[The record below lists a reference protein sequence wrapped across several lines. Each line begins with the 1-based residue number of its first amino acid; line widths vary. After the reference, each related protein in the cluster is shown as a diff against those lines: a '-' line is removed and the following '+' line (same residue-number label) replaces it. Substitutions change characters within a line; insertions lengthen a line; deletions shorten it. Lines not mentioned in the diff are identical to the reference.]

1 MPLRRCQG
9 MRLLV
14 GMLASGLLLL
24 ALATAAPSAAA
35 SPASEMCQIP
45 VVHCQGN
52 CGDNGGDVD
61 TDCEWGGRG
70 HCNVWIR
77 HPVGESCIG

>member
-1 MPLRRCQG
+1 
-9 MRLLV
+9 
-14 GMLASGLLLL
+14 
-24 ALATAAPSAAA
+24 
-35 SPASEMCQIP
+35 MCQIP